1 MEGVRWEVG
10 EEAVGGWGVEQAD
23 AQWWN
28 RMWVVVEE
36 EKEGEGA
43 VDTGSSCAGN
53 SDHTAGDSR
62 RCRRAGNSPE
72 GVHRA

>member
-1 MEGVRWEVG
+1 
-10 EEAVGGWGVEQAD
+10 
-23 AQWWN
+23 
-28 RMWVVVEE
+28 MWVVGEE
-36 EKEGEGA
+36 EKEGEAA

-62 RCRRAGNSPE
+62 RCRRAGSSPE